1 MLEAAIARVEARN
14 PAVNAVVARLYDE
27 ARAAMRAGLPAG
39 PFTGVPYLLKDLG
52 AHYTGA
58 ITSFGSRFF
67 ADYRADH
74 DSELTARL
82 KRAGLVIF
90 GKTNTPELGLAP
102 STEPRLFGA
111 TRNPWHPAH
120 SAGGS
125 SGAPRRRWPPVC
137 CRWRTPPTVVAPS
150 GFPRRAAGSS
160 A

>member
-1 MLEAAIARVEARN
+1 MSRRAILPSTRWC
-14 PAVNAVVARLYDE
+14 PGSM
-27 ARAAMRAGLPAG
+27 MRPVRRCALPVG

-67 ADYRADH
+67 ADYRPDH

-82 KRAGLVIF
+82 KCAGLVIF
-90 GKTNTPELGLAP
+90 GKTNTPSSGSPL

-111 TRNPWHPAH
+111 TRNPWHLAY
-120 SAGGS
+120 SAAVRAA
-125 SGAPRRRWPPVC
+125 APRRRWPPGC
-137 CRWRTPPTVVAPS
+137 CRWRTPPTVGAPS
-150 GFPRRAAGSS
+150 GFPRRAAVSS